1 MIIETTK
8 SMKHLRII
16 TLLCFGWAVFS
27 FTSCNF
33 TLEQKEQMIKSR
45 NGKDYF
51 RDSEKWGKVVTKTLE
66 LEPFAHIVM
75 DGNADIDLRQGED
88 FSVEV
93 TGNEKA
99 IEAND
104 IKVEK
109 AEKEGDNTLHVVAKD
124 APRNLPSIKLK
135 IIVPNLRSVK
145 VNGDGDL
152 EIKGDDFFT
161 GNLDIE
167 INGDGDFEAPHVD
180 CAKLNIIINGDGDV
194 VAKKFNCEDVT
205 IQMDGNGDITTDL
218 KANNINLQL
227 TSDGE
232 ANLDVKC
239 DNLIVS
245 AGGSGDVKLK
255 GKCHNLTKQSFGKAS
270 LDSRRLQVTGNIKIQ

>member
-1 MIIETTK
+1 MKRYQYIIAISIAFAT
-8 SMKHLRII
+8 
-16 TLLCFGWAVFS
+16 FS
-27 FTSCNF
+27 LTSCNF
-33 TLEQKEQMIKSR
+33 TPEEKQQMIKSK

-66 LEPFAHIVM
+66 LKPFAHIVK

-88 FSVEV
+88 FSVEA

-104 IKVEK
+104 IRVEE
-109 AEKEGDNTLHVVAKD
+109 AQKEGENTLHVITKNA
-124 APRNLPSIKLK
+124 ARNLPSIKLN
-135 IIVPNLRSVK
+135 ITVPDLRSVK

-161 GNLDIE
+161 GDLDIE
-167 INGDGDFEAPHVD
+167 INGDGDFEAPHVN
-180 CAKLNIIINGDGDV
+180 CSKLRVIINGDGDV
-194 VAKKFNCEDVT
+194 IAKKFSCEDAT

-218 KANNINLQL
+218 KANNIDLQL

-239 DNLIVS
+239 DNLNVS
-245 AGGSGDVKLK
+245 VGGNGEVKLK
-255 GKCHNLTKQSFGKAS
+255 GKCKNLTKQSFGKAS
-270 LDSRRLQVTGNIKIQ
+270 LDSRRLQVSGNIKIK

>member
-1 MIIETTK
+1 MKRYQYIIAISIAFATFC
-8 SMKHLRII
+8 L
-16 TLLCFGWAVFS
+16 
-27 FTSCNF
+27 TSCNF
-33 TLEQKEQMIKSR
+33 THEEKQQMIKSK

-88 FSVEV
+88 FSVEA

-104 IKVEK
+104 IRVEE
-109 AEKEGDNTLHVVAKD
+109 AQKEGENTLHVITKNA
-124 APRNLPSIKLK
+124 ARNLPSIKLN
-135 IIVPNLRSVK
+135 ITVPNLRSVK

-161 GNLDIE
+161 GDLDLE
-167 INGDGDFEAPHVD
+167 INGDGDFEAPHVN
-180 CAKLNIIINGDGDV
+180 CSKLRVIINGDGDV
-194 VAKKFNCEDVT
+194 IAKKFSCEDAT

-218 KANNINLQL
+218 KANNIDLQL

-239 DNLIVS
+239 DNLNVS
-245 AGGSGDVKLK
+245 VGGNGEVKLK
-255 GKCHNLTKQSFGKAS
+255 GKCKNLTKQSFGKAS
-270 LDSRRLQVTGNIKIQ
+270 LDSRRLQVSGSIKIK

>member
-1 MIIETTK
+1 M
-8 SMKHLRII
+8 SMNNLRII

-51 RDSEKWGKVVTKTLE
+51 RDSEKWGKVVTQTLE
-66 LEPFAHIVM
+66 LDAFAHIVM
-75 DGNADIDLRQGED
+75 DGNADIDLRQGEE
-88 FSVEV
+88 FEVEV

-104 IKVEK
+104 IRVEKVEK
-109 AEKEGDNTLHVVAKD
+109 EYGNTITVVAKN
-124 APRNLPSIKLK
+124 ATRNVPSIKIK
-135 IIVPNLRSVK
+135 IILPDLRSVK

-161 GNLDIE
+161 GDLDIE

-180 CAKLNIIINGDGDV
+180 CAKLSIIINGDGDV
-194 VAKKFNCEDVT
+194 VTKKFNCEDAT
-205 IQMDGNGDITTDL
+205 IQMNGDGDITSDL
-218 KANNINLQL
+218 KANNIDLQL
-227 TSDGE
+227 SSDGE

-239 DNLIVS
+239 DNLKVS
-245 AGGSGDVKLK
+245 AGGSGEVKLK
-255 GKCHNLTKQSFGKAS
+255 GKCKNFTKQSFGKAS
-270 LDSRRLQVTGNIKIQ
+270 LDSRRLQVSGIIKIK

>member
-1 MIIETTK
+1 M

-33 TLEQKEQMIKSR
+33 TPEEKQQMIRSKT
-45 NGKDYF
+45 GKDYF

-66 LEPFAHIVM
+66 LDDFVHIVM
-75 DGNADIDLRQGED
+75 DGNADIDLRQGEE

-104 IKVEK
+104 IRVEK
-109 AEKEGDNTLHVVAKD
+109 AQKEGDNTLHVIAQYSS
-124 APRNLPSIKLK
+124 RHSLPSIKLN
-135 IIVPNLRSVK
+135 ITVPDLRSVK

-152 EIKGDDFFT
+152 EIKGDDFYT
-161 GNLDIE
+161 GDLDIE
-167 INGDGDFEAPHVD
+167 INGDGDFEAPHVG
-180 CAKLNIIINGDGDV
+180 CGTLSIIINGDGDV
-194 VAKKFNCEDVT
+194 VAKKFTCDEAT
-205 IQMDGNGDITTDL
+205 LQMNGNGDITTDL
-218 KANNINLQL
+218 KAKNIDLQL
-227 TSDGE
+227 SSDGE

-239 DNLIVS
+239 DNLNVS
-245 AGGSGDVKLK
+245 AGGSGEVKLK
-255 GKCHNLTKQSFGKAS
+255 GKCKNLTKQSFGKAS
-270 LDSRRLQVTGNIKIQ
+270 LDSRRLQVSGNIKIK

>member
-1 MIIETTK
+1 
-8 SMKHLRII
+8 
-16 TLLCFGWAVFS
+16 
-27 FTSCNF
+27 
-33 TLEQKEQMIKSR
+33 
-45 NGKDYF
+45 
-51 RDSEKWGKVVTKTLE
+51 
-66 LEPFAHIVM
+66 M

-109 AEKEGDNTLHVVAKD
+109 AEKEGDNTIHVVAKD

-135 IIVPNLRSVK
+135 IIVPDLRSVK

-161 GNLDIE
+161 GDLDIK

-205 IQMDGNGDITTDL
+205 IQMDGNGDITTPQQARDAFDRYGVDGIMIGRATFGHPWL
-218 KANNINLQL
+218 FREIKHFLATGEELPPLCIQDRVALAKRQL
-227 TSDGE
+227 ELSLHYKGE
-232 ANLDVKC
+232 PRGIYEMRRHLSCYFKGLPEFKETRMKMVTTLDPGE
-239 DNLIVS
+239 L
-245 AGGSGDVKLK
+245 
-255 GKCHNLTKQSFGKAS
+255 FGI
-270 LDSRRLQVTGNIKIQ
+270 LDYICERYADTTPDS

>member
-1 MIIETTK
+1 MKRYQYIIAISIAFAT
-8 SMKHLRII
+8 
-16 TLLCFGWAVFS
+16 FS
-27 FTSCNF
+27 LTSCNF
-33 TLEQKEQMIKSR
+33 THEEKQQMIKST

-104 IKVEK
+104 IRVE
-109 AEKEGDNTLHVVAKD
+109 ETQKEGENTLHVITKNA
-124 APRNLPSIKLK
+124 ARNLPSIKLN
-135 IIVPNLRSVK
+135 ITVPNLRSVK

-161 GNLDIE
+161 GDLDIE

-180 CAKLNIIINGDGDV
+180 CRKLQVIINGDGDV
-194 VAKKFNCEDVT
+194 IAKKFSCEDAT
-205 IQMDGNGDITTDL
+205 IQMDGDGDITTDL
-218 KANNINLQL
+218 KANNIDLQL

-239 DNLIVS
+239 DNLTVS
-245 AGGSGDVKLK
+245 AGGSGEVKLK
-255 GKCHNLTKQSFGKAS
+255 GKCKNLTKQSFGKAS
-270 LDSRRLQVTGNIKIQ
+270 LDSRRLQVSGNIKIK